1 MPPKYKGRLIRQG
14 VTTMFLGNG
23 KNAANLTWALLTL
36 PFMLVALF
44 VRAIYRALKKMLC
57 VAAAKKKHGKESV
70 K

>member
-1 MPPKYKGRLIRQG
+1 
-14 VTTMFLGNG
+14 MFLKNS